1 MGQEEGRSGPIMI
14 DTLHVVFNVNTFV
27 AAIRISTPI
36 ALAAVGGA
44 FSERAGIINIGLEG
58 MILFGAFAGVLGS
71 FFSGSP
77 WAGVLLAIVFGG
89 LLGYVLALF
98 TLRFRADHVVAG
110 VALNI
115 VSLGA
120 TTWLMQILWGS
131 RGCSPNVNGLTE
143 ISLPVI
149 RSIPLV
155 GELFGTHSPL
165 VYLMFALVLAGWII
179 LFKTPL
185 GLRIRIIG
193 EHPEAADTMGIKIK
207 NIQYFS
213 VILSG
218 MLAGLGGAYL
228 SLGHLSS
235 FSMNMSAGRGYM
247 ALAANIIGQWNP
259 FGCLLASYLFAYTDA
274 VQMRVQSLN
283 IGIANELIQM
293 LPYILT
299 ILVLAG
305 AVIRSR
311 PPASLGKHYEGKR

>member
-1 MGQEEGRSGPIMI
+1 MI
-14 DTLHVVFNVNTFV
+14 TDILSVIFSVNTFV

-36 ALAAVGGA
+36 ALAAMGGA

-77 WAGVLLAIVFGG
+77 WLGVLSSILFGG
-89 LLGYVLALF
+89 LLGYLFALF
-98 TLRFRADHVVAG
+98 TIKFRADHVVTG

-115 VSLGA
+115 FSLGA
-120 TTWLMQILWGS
+120 TTWLMQVFWGS
-131 RGCSPNVNGLTE
+131 RGCSPNVNGL
-143 ISLPVI
+143 SVI
-149 RSIPLV
+149 SIPFIEGIPLL
-155 GELFGTHSPL
+155 GKLLGTHSPL
-165 VYLMFALVLAGWII
+165 VYLMFILVFAGWIL

-193 EHPEAADTMGIKIK
+193 EHPEAADTLGIRIK
-207 NIQYFS
+207 RIQYFC

-218 MLAGLGGAYL
+218 ILAGLGGAYL
-228 SLGHLSS
+228 SLGHLNS

-247 ALAANIIGQWNP
+247 ALAANIFGKWNP
-259 FGCLLASYLFAYTDA
+259 FGGFLASYLFAYTDA
-274 VQMRVQSLN
+274 AQMRLQGLN
-283 IGIANELIQM
+283 IGIANELIRM
-293 LPYILT
+293 FPYILT

-311 PPASLGKHYEGKR
+311 PPASLGKHYETNR

>member
-1 MGQEEGRSGPIMI
+1 MI
-14 DTLHVVFNVNTFV
+14 TDILSVIFSVNTFV

-36 ALAAVGGA
+36 ALAAMGGA

-77 WAGVLLAIVFGG
+77 WLGVLSSILGGG
-89 LLGYVLALF
+89 LLGYLFALF
-98 TLRFRADHVVAG
+98 TIKYRADHVVTG

-115 VSLGA
+115 FSLGA
-120 TTWLMQILWGS
+120 TTWLMQVFWGS
-131 RGCSPNVNGLTE
+131 RGCSPNVNGLSV
-143 ISLPVI
+143 ISIPVI
-149 RSIPLV
+149 ERIPLL
-155 GELFGTHSPL
+155 GKLFGTHSPL
-165 VYLMFALVLAGWII
+165 VYLMFILVFAGWIL

-193 EHPEAADTMGIKIK
+193 EHPEAADTLGIRIK
-207 NIQYFS
+207 RIQYFC

-218 MLAGLGGAYL
+218 ILAGLGGAYL
-228 SLGHLSS
+228 SLGHLNS

-247 ALAANIIGQWNP
+247 ALAANIFGKWNP
-259 FGCLLASYLFAYTDA
+259 FGGFLASYLFAYTDA
-274 VQMRVQSLN
+274 AQMRLQGLN
-283 IGIANELIQM
+283 IGIANELIRM
-293 LPYILT
+293 FPYILT

-311 PPASLGKHYEGKR
+311 PPASLGKHYETNR